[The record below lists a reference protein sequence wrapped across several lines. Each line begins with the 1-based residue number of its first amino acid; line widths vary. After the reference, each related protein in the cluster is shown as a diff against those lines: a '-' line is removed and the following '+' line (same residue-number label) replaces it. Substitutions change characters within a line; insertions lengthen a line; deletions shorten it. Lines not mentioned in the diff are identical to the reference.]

1 MNKLIYVLHV
11 VTDMNRGGLETMIMN
26 YYRQINRD
34 VLQFDF
40 LTHREY
46 DGDYGEEIISRGGK
60 IYHLPTLNPFS
71 RSYKNALFAFFR
83 EHPKYQI
90 VHVHQDC
97 MSSVVLKEAKKNN
110 VPVRIA
116 HCHSSNQDK
125 NIKYI
130 IKLIYKNSISKYAT
144 KLFACSE
151 KAGQWMF
158 NGASFEVL
166 NNAIDSLKYTYNYQ
180 KNRDIRI
187 QLGIEEDDI
196 VLGHVGR
203 FYAVKNHIFLL
214 DIINSIK
221 HNRKIKLLLVGD
233 GPLYNSIKEKVKE
246 MKLSDRVIFTGI
258 RSDVS
263 DLMQA
268 MNTFVFPSLYEGL
281 PLTLIEAQASGLPC
295 LISDTIP
302 PDCMITNLVE
312 KKPLSD
318 GAESWANKAIELSQ
332 MTRRN
337 TYEEVKSAGFDITE
351 NAEKL
356 SDFYIKQWEEKCQH

>member
-1 MNKLIYVLHV
+1 M
-11 VTDMNRGGLETMIMN
+11 
-26 YYRQINRD
+26 
-34 VLQFDF
+34 
-40 LTHREY
+40 
-46 DGDYGEEIISRGGK
+46 
-60 IYHLPTLNPFS
+60 
-71 RSYKNALFAFFR
+71 
-83 EHPKYQI
+83 
-90 VHVHQDC
+90 
-97 MSSVVLKEAKKNN
+97 
-110 VPVRIA
+110 
-116 HCHSSNQDK
+116 
-125 NIKYI
+125 
-130 IKLIYKNSISKYAT
+130 YKNSIYKYAT

-166 NNAIDSLKYTYNYQ
+166 NNAIDSQIYTYNYQ
-180 KNRDIRI
+180 KNRNIRI

-221 HNRKIKLLLVGD
+221 HNYKIKLLLVGD
-233 GPLYNSIKEKVKE
+233 GPLYNSIKEKVQE
-246 MKLSDRVIFTGI
+246 MKLSDRVIFTGV

-337 TYEEVKSAGFDITE
+337 TYEEIKSAGFDIIE

-356 SDFYIKQWEEKCQH
+356 SNFYIKQWEEKCQH